1 MPQTYPDG
9 SPMAVPDEEW
19 PAVDLP
25 IYTIAQ
31 TTADEPVG
39 PDGRHEYQRFRI
51 STPLDAPKP
60 GYEDRVSLPG
70 FEVGGVFHV
79 DGEPAEF
86 GDHNP
91 FSSLPRGFGG
101 REIMLVRR
109 RR

>member
-70 FEVGGVFHV
+70 FEGGGVFHV

-86 GDHNP
+86 GNHNP